1 MSRKS
6 DILSK
11 KENKTVPFESYDE
24 QIAKMVLQKEL
35 DLEKSL
41 TSNDPNAIL
50 KAQLY
55 LKKQQENKKS
65 PDLKSWMF
73 LPDDYMYTGNG
84 YKQSMKEISFEVL
97 RRMGDT
103 FVAKLV
109 KQARIDQVSNFLKF
123 SLDDQMEGYTVR
135 KKRGL
140 FDQEFAEMTTSD
152 KRKAEYIVN
161 FLEHGGLN
169 EKWELTDDLEAF
181 IRKILDDSL
190 TYDQLAFEIVRNRK
204 GDLAKHTAVDA
215 SLIRLLDS
223 NDPRYKDAFKNAEVN
238 GFMPMYG
245 MVWEGR
251 ILDHPVT
258 GQPIIYY
265 PWELGFGVRNRSSSV
280 RKNGYGT
287 SELEVAVQIVTWIL
301 WSFQYN
307 GNFFKQGSQPKGFLN
322 IKNGNGDNTVV
333 NELRQSWRQMMSGV
347 ENCLVGD
354 SFILTPE
361 GRRELK
367 SFFVENSEDKK
378 VQIWTGK
385 KFEDGLVYKTKEKKR
400 LNRTTLNN
408 GMFIESS
415 SEHRF
420 KTVDEVGDIVWKIQS
435 ELKAGD
441 YLMVNKVTPPNKDL
455 IYYNGFEVES
465 DLFELIGWLTGDGY
479 ICTGE
484 KNTKA
489 SCLFYH
495 QKKERNIQIYHSWI
509 LDKYNINNSPTESF
523 YSEEK
528 KQRLKEKHGF
538 KTVADS
544 TLRTNIADIQ
554 FLSFLFE
561 LGFSPSKKGKV
572 IPDFLFTCNPKYRRA
587 FLRGFFSAD
596 GNVVGGRYIQMTI
609 SSDILRQR
617 TKELLLSD
625 GIRCSSFEGIDHIDN
640 FTEKNKSKYCLLV
653 RDNDMFFERVGMIQ
667 EHKQFKKKDFKY
679 YSVHDSLPPSL
690 CKKEFSLFREDLKLR
705 YKETK
710 KTLCNTMVT
719 DTISAVLSDREILSF
734 NRFKHVYDVVEDKL
748 YKYEMN
754 QEILNFHFEKIV
766 KIESFEEEVEMFD
779 VQIFDDENQFI
790 VNGVLTHNSHKIP
803 VFEGIDLEW
812 TDLQVSNRDMEF
824 NAWMEFLLVVF
835 CSVYRIDPSE
845 LGFHFKGQADAFGQK
860 GEKERLQHSKEKGLK
875 PLLGFLQKLINK
887 YIVSEIDE
895 EFEFAFTGV
904 DIEDEQAQVELDTKK
919 VSGGLISFE
928 SAFEKYM
935 GRPYDEK
942 KDTIL
947 NPQFLQILQMKQMG
961 GQGMNEEVDNQ
972 ARENGEEPF
981 NPFDDFGKANDPFIM
996 GLNHYIN
1003 KTLTK

>member
-84 YKQSMKEISFEVL
+84 YKQAMKEISFEVL

-109 KQARIDQVSNFLKF
+109 KQSRIDQVSNFLKF

-251 ILDHPVT
+251 ILDHPAT

-347 ENCLVGD
+347 E
-354 SFILTPE
+354 
-361 GRRELK
+361 
-367 SFFVENSEDKK
+367 
-378 VQIWTGK
+378 
-385 KFEDGLVYKTKEKKR
+385 
-400 LNRTTLNN
+400 
-408 GMFIESS
+408 
-415 SEHRF
+415 
-420 KTVDEVGDIVWKIQS
+420 
-435 ELKAGD
+435 
-441 YLMVNKVTPPNKDL
+441 
-455 IYYNGFEVES
+455 
-465 DLFELIGWLTGDGY
+465 
-479 ICTGE
+479 
-484 KNTKA
+484 
-489 SCLFYH
+489 
-495 QKKERNIQIYHSWI
+495 
-509 LDKYNINNSPTESF
+509 
-523 YSEEK
+523 
-528 KQRLKEKHGF
+528 
-538 KTVADS
+538 
-544 TLRTNIADIQ
+544 
-554 FLSFLFE
+554 
-561 LGFSPSKKGKV
+561 
-572 IPDFLFTCNPKYRRA
+572 
-587 FLRGFFSAD
+587 
-596 GNVVGGRYIQMTI
+596 
-609 SSDILRQR
+609 
-617 TKELLLSD
+617 
-625 GIRCSSFEGIDHIDN
+625 
-640 FTEKNKSKYCLLV
+640 
-653 RDNDMFFERVGMIQ
+653 
-667 EHKQFKKKDFKY
+667 
-679 YSVHDSLPPSL
+679 
-690 CKKEFSLFREDLKLR
+690 
-705 YKETK
+705 
-710 KTLCNTMVT
+710 
-719 DTISAVLSDREILSF
+719 
-734 NRFKHVYDVVEDKL
+734 
-748 YKYEMN
+748 
-754 QEILNFHFEKIV
+754 
-766 KIESFEEEVEMFD
+766 
-779 VQIFDDENQFI
+779 
-790 VNGVLTHNSHKIP
+790 NSHKIP

-904 DIEDEQAQVELDTKK
+904 DIEDEQAQVDLDTKK

-972 ARENGEEPF
+972 ARENGEEPS

-1003 KTLTK
+1003 KTLK